1 MQTIEE
7 IVAELTRRWGRMTL
21 ADLRCAALQEA
32 TGSAFEALRA
42 KDGKRLFL
50 LMCLTARGQILQVE
64 QALDLVDD
72 GQAEDWTTLTLVE
85 LLVRT
90 GRAGGFC
97 FEALRDEDG
106 RRIALVLMATE
117 PRSITILESLG
128 SLPS

>member
-32 TGSAFEALRA
+32 TGSAFEALR
-42 KDGKRLFL
+42 
-50 LMCLTARGQILQVE
+50 
-64 QALDLVDD
+64 
-72 GQAEDWTTLTLVE
+72 
-85 LLVRT
+85 
-90 GRAGGFC
+90 
-97 FEALRDEDG
+97 DEDG